1 MEFKKLY
8 LLVISGLIL
17 LLAACNDN
25 SEETAPAEEP
35 EAETEETNNEATESE
50 EEQEEEASS
59 PENIAYKNFFKIK
72 SSKDEDDDDFTQ
84 IDNDVEL
91 PKSSDQVVVFDL
103 SAASTFAALDLEG
116 NITGIQKGED
126 GEHLNEELSD
136 IYGSNDYVNVGSED
150 EIDYG
155 AVEELDPEVIVIG
168 EDESYSAVIR
178 QLEEAAPNAEIISVD
193 KDSTTYVENI
203 IEFTSFLG
211 EMYGVEDHAE
221 NLVDDLN
228 TNLTELKERV
238 LDLEENLL
246 YFEVNDEDL
255 NIDETSGINDFLF
268 SEVGFNRVLEQA
280 SNENSEVD
288 PNADFGFSTIS
299 SLNPGI
305 ILALNT
311 NEEKDIQTVTEEIL
325 TNESLTNIN
334 AVINENVY
342 VISEEN
348 WDEDSAGYLAIMNQ
362 IEDLSGML
370 DSIEENN
377 NDE

>member
-8 LLVISGLIL
+8 LLLISGLML

-25 SEETAPAEEP
+25 SEDTAPAEEA
-35 EAETEETNNEATESE
+35 EEETEDTENESE
-50 EEQEEEASS
+50 EAQEEEVSS
-59 PENIAYKNFFKIK
+59 PENIAYKNFFKIY

-84 IDNDVEL
+84 IDNNVEL

-103 SAASTFAALDLEG
+103 AAASTFAALDLEG
-116 NITGIQKGED
+116 NITGIQKGEE
-126 GEHLNEELSD
+126 GELLNEELSD
-136 IYGSNDYVNVGSED
+136 IYGSEDHVNVGSEE
-150 EIDYG
+150 EIDYE
-155 AVEELDPEVIVIG
+155 AVEELDPAVIVIG

-193 KDSTTYVENI
+193 KDSTTYVDNI
-203 IEFTSFLG
+203 KEFTTFLG
-211 EMYGVEDHAE
+211 EMYGVEDNAE

-238 LDLEENLL
+238 LDLEQNLL
-246 YFEVNDEDL
+246 YFEINDEDL
-255 NIDETSGINDFLF
+255 TIDETSGINDFLF
-268 SEVGFNRVLEQA
+268 SEIGFNRALQPV
-280 SNENSEVD
+280 SNENSQVD
-288 PNADFGFSTIS
+288 PNADFSFSSIS

-311 NEEKDIQTVTEEIL
+311 NEEKDIETVTEEIL
-325 TNESLTNIN
+325 TNESLTNVN

-370 DSIEENN
+370 DSIEENDN
-377 NDE
+377 N

>member
-136 IYGSNDYVNVGSED
+136 IYGSNDHVNVGSED

-377 NDE
+377 NEE

>member
-8 LLVISGLIL
+8 LLLISGLIL

-25 SEETAPAEEP
+25 SEETAPDEEP
-35 EAETEETNNEATESE
+35 EAETEETDNETAESE

-72 SSKDEDDDDFTQ
+72 SGTDEDDDDFTQ

-103 SAASTFAALDLEG
+103 AAASTFAALDLQG

-136 IYGSNDYVNVGSED
+136 IYGSDDHVNVGSED
-150 EIDYG
+150 EIDYE

-203 IEFTSFLG
+203 IEFTTFLG
-211 EMYGVEDHAE
+211 NMYGVEDHAE

-255 NIDETSGINDFLF
+255 TIDETSGINDFLF
-268 SEVGFNRVLEQA
+268 SEVGFNRVLEPV

-288 PNADFGFSTIS
+288 PNADFDFSSIS
-299 SLNPGI
+299 SLNPDI

-311 NEEKDIQTVTEEIL
+311 NEEKEIQIVTEEIL

-362 IEDLSGML
+362 IDDLSGML

-377 NDE
+377 NEE

>member
-1 MEFKKLY
+1 MGIKNLY
-8 LLVISGLIL
+8 LLLISGFIL

-35 EAETEETNNEATESE
+35 EAETEETDNETAESE

-72 SSKDEDDDDFTQ
+72 SSTDEDDDDFTQ

-103 SAASTFAALDLEG
+103 AAASTFAALDLEG
-116 NITGIQKGED
+116 NITGIQKGEE
-126 GEHLNEELSD
+126 GEQLNEELSD
-136 IYGSNDYVNVGSED
+136 IYGSDDHVNVGIED
-150 EIDYG
+150 EIDYE

-203 IEFTSFLG
+203 IEFTTFLG
-211 EMYGVEDHAE
+211 NMYGVEDHAE

-255 NIDETSGINDFLF
+255 TIDETSGINDFLF
-268 SEVGFNRVLEQA
+268 SEVGFNRVLEPV

-288 PNADFGFSTIS
+288 PNADFDFSSIS
-299 SLNPGI
+299 SLNPDI

-311 NEEKDIQTVTEEIL
+311 NEEKEIQTVTEEIL

-362 IEDLSGML
+362 IDDLSGML

-377 NDE
+377 NEE

>member
-1 MEFKKLY
+1 MGIKNLY
-8 LLVISGLIL
+8 LLLISGFIL

-35 EAETEETNNEATESE
+35 EAETEETDNETAESE

-72 SSKDEDDDDFTQ
+72 SSTDEDDDDFTQ

-103 SAASTFAALDLEG
+103 AAASTFAALDLEG
-116 NITGIQKGED
+116 NITGIQKGEE
-126 GEHLNEELSD
+126 GEQLNEELSD
-136 IYGSNDYVNVGSED
+136 IYGSDNHVNVGIED
-150 EIDYG
+150 EIDYE

-203 IEFTSFLG
+203 IEFTTFLG
-211 EMYGVEDHAE
+211 NMYGVEDHAE

-255 NIDETSGINDFLF
+255 TIDETSGINDFLF
-268 SEVGFNRVLEQA
+268 SEVGFNRVLEPV

-288 PNADFGFSTIS
+288 PNADFDFSSIS
-299 SLNPGI
+299 SLNPDI

-311 NEEKDIQTVTEEIL
+311 NEEKEIQTVTEEIL

-362 IEDLSGML
+362 IDDLSGML

-377 NDE
+377 NEE